1 MNARGGSPPRF
12 PWRPCLGVFV
22 VALAVR
28 LYFLTL
34 IPTDMLQPST
44 DWEMESIAISLATE
58 GQFANPYIE
67 PTGPTAHL
75 APIPPMILAAILEI
89 FGITMV
95 GGIAGWLFRMVA
107 QSAIWGLLPW
117 IGQRTGLGWK
127 AGLTGGLAGAL
138 WPQLLA
144 HGEALAAV
152 LMGLLAVAML
162 RRWDSIRTGD
172 AERPASTPRPV
183 SSLLLG
189 AAFGVSCHVQ
199 PVFLVVLLGYLALEV
214 WRRSD
219 RARWTSAAIV
229 LLGAFL
235 VSIPWGVRNYRT
247 FDAVFFV
254 RSNLGLELRMGNHE
268 GATANISDPHFND
281 WPPHP
286 RTHASDARKI
296 QEMGEV
302 PYMRES
308 GRQALE
314 WIESHPAEFTRL
326 TAQRI
331 RYFWLGPTDD
341 PVMAIAF
348 LALAALAAVGAVLA
362 LRRLPAAG
370 SAVLLIPLLTYPL
383 IYYLVPWQHR
393 YRFPIEWILF
403 LLAGAA
409 LWSLSGLGDARSE
422 RSGQPQ

>member
-1 MNARGGSPPRF
+1 MNTPGGSPPGF

-22 VALAVR
+22 VALGVR
-28 LYFLTL
+28 LFFLTL
-34 IPTDMLQPST
+34 IPTDALRPSA
-44 DWEMESIAISLATE
+44 DWELDAIAMSLVTE

-75 APIPPMILAAILEI
+75 APIPPTILAVMYKI
-89 FGITMV
+89 FGVTMAA
-95 GGIAGWLFRMVA
+95 GIAGWLFRMVA

-127 AGLTGGLAGAL
+127 AGLIGGLAGAL
-138 WPQLLA
+138 WPQWIA

-152 LMGLLAVAML
+152 LMGLLAVAMV
-162 RRWDSIRTGD
+162 RRWDSIRGPEPGRT
-172 AERPASTPRPV
+172 ASAPRPA

-189 AAFGVSCHVQ
+189 AAFGISFHVQ
-199 PVFLVVLLGYLALEV
+199 PVFLVVLLGYLAVEV
-214 WRRSD
+214 WRRAD
-219 RARWTSAAIV
+219 RARWSSAALV
-229 LLGAFL
+229 LLGAL
-235 VSIPWGVRNYRT
+235 VVSIPWGVRNYRT

-268 GATANISDPHFND
+268 GATANISNPHFNN

-286 RTHASDARKI
+286 RTHVSDAQKI
-296 QEMGEV
+296 REVGEV
-302 PYMRES
+302 AYMRES
-308 GRQALE
+308 GREALD
-314 WIESHPAEFTRL
+314 WIGSHPAEFSRL
-326 TAQRI
+326 TVERI
-331 RYFWLGPTDD
+331 RHFWLGPIDD
-341 PVMAIAF
+341 PIMALAF

-362 LRRLPAAG
+362 LRRLRAAG
-370 SAVLLIPLLTYPL
+370 SAALLIPLLTYPL

-409 LWSLSGLGDARSE
+409 LWSLSGRRDERSE
-422 RSGQPQ
+422 WSGQPR

>member
-1 MNARGGSPPRF
+1 MNARGESPPRF

-22 VALAVR
+22 VALAVQ
-28 LYFLTL
+28 LFFLTL

-44 DWEMESIAISLATE
+44 DWELESIAISLATE

-75 APIPPMILAAILEI
+75 APIPPMILAVIFKI

-95 GGIAGWLFRMVA
+95 GGIAGWLFRIVA

-138 WPQLLA
+138 WPQFLA

-162 RRWDSIRTGD
+162 RRWDSIRSGD

-199 PVFLVVLLGYLALEV
+199 PVFLVVLLGYLGIEV

-219 RARWTSAAIV
+219 RARWGSAATV
-229 LLGAFL
+229 LLGLLL

-247 FDAVFFV
+247 FDAVFFL

-286 RTHASDARKI
+286 RTHVSAAREI

-308 GRQALE
+308 GRQALD

-348 LALAALAAVGAVLA
+348 LSLA
-362 LRRLPAAG
+362 
-370 SAVLLIPLLTYPL
+370 
-383 IYYLVPWQHR
+383 
-393 YRFPIEWILF
+393 
-403 LLAGAA
+403 
-409 LWSLSGLGDARSE
+409 
-422 RSGQPQ
+422 